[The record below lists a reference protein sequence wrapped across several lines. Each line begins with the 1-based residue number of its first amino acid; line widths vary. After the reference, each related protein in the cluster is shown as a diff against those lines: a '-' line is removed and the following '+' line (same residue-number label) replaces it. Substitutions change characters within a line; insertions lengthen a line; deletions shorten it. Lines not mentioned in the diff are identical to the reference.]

1 MGASVKNFILY
12 NVGWFA
18 CVYFAAEGLAW
29 VGPVAVVL
37 VSAAHLLSTAAWK
50 KEALTLFIAAVMGFT
65 WESLLVWT
73 GVLSYPTAPGIG
85 PFAPLWI
92 VALWVNFATTIN
104 VSLAWVKRSFW
115 LAALFGMFGGPLAF
129 AAGEAMGAVTFGDPV
144 WSLVIIGAGWAVL
157 LPLFALIAET
167 IIDSTFL
174 EPGYRRTRRSS
185 LLEQAQML
193 LNGKGLDK

>member
-1 MGASVKNFILY
+1 MLTDFKRNLFTRFFGRAIFY
-12 NVGWFA
+12 GWIIA
-18 CVYFAAEGLAW
+18 
-29 VGPVAVVL
+29 
-37 VSAAHLLSTAAWK
+37 LL
-50 KEALTLFIAAVMGFT
+50 
-65 WESLLVWT
+65 
-73 GVLSYPTAPGIG
+73 GVI
-85 PFAPLWI
+85 
-92 VALWVNFATTIN
+92 
-104 VSLAWVKRSFW
+104 
-115 LAALFGMFGGPLAF
+115 GGPLAF
-129 AAGEAMGAVTFGDPV
+129 AAGAAMGAVKFSDPV